1 MSDIS
6 ARRTRRGAS
15 LLSIP
20 IHRTA
25 LYNKSFTV
33 SACRLWNAL
42 PDNIRSIDKRD
53 RFGAEVR
60 AFLLR
65 TRRDLSTFKPIAA
78 QSSQYALA
86 LHRVKVSVWFYFK
99 VIWATTV
106 ARAIVCV
113 MSNPKCAR
121 LTKRDILDEFD
132 NPLSSD
138 EEDCVA
144 VDSDDGEVDH
154 VEEEIRLPHEED
166 EKWRLLPLPC
176 DNEDNTPLGNVFYSK
191 DKHKRVMKWTKCP
204 LDPSNIR
211 TRASNI
217 VLRLPGPRGE
227 ARNTKTEIDC
237 FNLYFDDDVIEMIVN
252 GTNIY
257 ILGIKD
263 QFERERDAR
272 PIYKTEIRAFIGI
285 LLLSGCLGS

>member
-1 MSDIS
+1 
-6 ARRTRRGAS
+6 
-15 LLSIP
+15 
-20 IHRTA
+20 
-25 LYNKSFTV
+25 
-33 SACRLWNAL
+33 
-42 PDNIRSIDKRD
+42 
-53 RFGAEVR
+53 
-60 AFLLR
+60 
-65 TRRDLSTFKPIAA
+65 
-78 QSSQYALA
+78 
-86 LHRVKVSVWFYFK
+86 
-99 VIWATTV
+99 
-106 ARAIVCV
+106 
-113 MSNPKCAR
+113 
-121 LTKRDILDEFD
+121 
-132 NPLSSD
+132 SD

-154 VEEEIRLPHEED
+154 VEEEIYLPNEED
-166 EKWRLLPLPC
+166 AEMAPTSPSSPQVMSEC

-191 DKHKRVMKWTKCP
+191 DKPKRVMKWKKCP

-227 ARNTKTEIDC
+227 AGNTKTEIDC

-263 QFERERDAR
+263 QFERERDER
-272 PIYKTEIRAFIGI
+272 PIYKTDIRAFIGI